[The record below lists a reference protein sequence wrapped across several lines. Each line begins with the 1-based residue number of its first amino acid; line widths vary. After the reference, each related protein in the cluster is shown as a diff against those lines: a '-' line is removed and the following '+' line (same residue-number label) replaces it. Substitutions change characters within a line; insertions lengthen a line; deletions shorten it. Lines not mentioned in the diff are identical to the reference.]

1 MKEHPAQPTP
11 ASAVG
16 GWLQVDF
23 ALTILTSAFL
33 LFQVQPLISKFI
45 LPWFGGSPAVWTTC
59 MLFFQVVLFAGYA
72 YAHLSSR
79 LLTPRWQAVVHLAVL
94 AIAMCS
100 LPIAPGASWKPT
112 DASSS
117 PTLRILLLL
126 AANVGLPYFTLSA
139 TGPLIQ
145 SWFARAYPGRS
156 PYRLY
161 ALSNFGS
168 LLALVSYPFVF
179 EPVFDVLFHT
189 KLWSIGF
196 ACFVVPCAAAAL
208 WLRLRA
214 DATATAAASQTDGTD
229 QTARPTLGRR
239 ALWLGLPACATLML
253 LATTNHVCQEV
264 AVIPF
269 LWVVPL
275 SLYLISFIITFDHER
290 WYSRR
295 VFGWA
300 TAVLTLAVAGIHP
313 LGSLLDKVNYDLG
326 FTQQVLLYFG
336 ALFSICMLCH
346 GEMVRLRPSARY
358 LTEFYLMISAGGA
371 LGGALVSLVS
381 PALFTTFFEWKVGL
395 AVSFSMGALVVV
407 RAWAKKL
414 PPGKKY
420 ARLALMLPI
429 AAGLV
434 CIGAFQS
441 DDDDPIDISRNFY
454 GVVSVG
460 DADEDSPTDHY
471 RAMIHG
477 ATVHGRQYLAADKR
491 RLPIAYYGLE
501 SGVGRTLQ
509 FLQKQKAGPINVG
522 AVGLGVGTLA
532 CYARAG
538 DRFTFYELNGDV
550 ESMARKHFTYLSDAT
565 GEAKVVL
572 GDARLSLETAPSQ
585 AFDALVL
592 DAFTGDAPPAHLLT
606 EEAFAI
612 YLRHLGPDGVLAF
625 HITNRRV
632 DLMPVVQGLAEH
644 FGFQVV
650 RIFTPWNGE
659 KLLFRSDW
667 VMLTKNSAFVAAV
680 PSVLPPPDG
689 KTRATVLWTDHY
701 NNLFSLLR

>member
-1 MKEHPAQPTP
+1 MKESPEEPTP

-79 LLTPRWQAVVHLAVL
+79 LFTPRRQAVVHLVVL
-94 AIAMCS
+94 AIALCS
-100 LPIAPGASWKPT
+100 LPIAPSPSWKPT
-112 DASSS
+112 DASS

-168 LLALVSYPFVF
+168 LLALVSYPFLF
-179 EPVFDVLFHT
+179 EPVFDVLLHT

-196 ACFVVPCAAAAL
+196 ACFVLPCAAAAL
-208 WLRLRA
+208 WLRVRGG
-214 DATATAAASQTDGTD
+214 ATATTEAAQDEADPA
-229 QTARPTLGRR
+229 ARPTLGRR

-295 VFGWA
+295 VFGLA

-313 LGSLLDKVNYDLG
+313 LASLLDKINYDLG
-326 FTQQVLLYFG
+326 FTQQVLLYFA

-358 LTEFYLMISAGGA
+358 LTEFYLMISGGGA

-381 PALFTTFFEWKVGL
+381 PALFATFFEWKVGL
-395 AVSFSMGALVVV
+395 AVSFSIGALVVL
-407 RAWAKKL
+407 RGLAQE
-414 PPGKKY
+414 PSKKY
-420 ARLALMLPI
+420 GRLLRMLPI
-429 AAGLV
+429 AAGVV
-434 CIGAFQS
+434 CIGVLQS
-441 DDDDPIDISRNFY
+441 EDDDPLDISRNFY

-491 RLPIAYYGLE
+491 RLPIAYYGPE

-509 FLQKQKAGPINVG
+509 FLQKAGPIHVG

-532 CYARAG
+532 SYARAG

-550 ESMARKHFTYLSDAT
+550 ENMARKHFTYLSDAA

-572 GDARLSLETAPSQ
+572 GDARLSLETAPAQ
-585 AFDALVL
+585 EFDALVL

-612 YLRHLGPDGVLAF
+612 YLRHLRADGVLAF

-632 DLMPVVQGLAEH
+632 DLMPVVQGLADH

-650 RIFTPWNGE
+650 RVFTPWNGD

-667 VMLTKNSAFVAAV
+667 VMLSKNSAFVAAV

-689 KTRATVLWTDHY
+689 KARATVLWTDHY
-701 NNLFSLLR
+701 NNLFALLR

>member
-1 MKEHPAQPTP
+1 MKERPAQ
-11 ASAVG
+11 ASPISAPG
-16 GWLQVDF
+16 GWLQVNF

-59 MLFFQVVLFAGYA
+59 MLFFQVALFGGYA

-79 LLTPRWQAVVHLAVL
+79 FLSPRWQGALHLAVL
-94 AIAMCS
+94 ALALFS
-100 LPIAPGASWKPT
+100 LPIAPSPSWKPT
-112 DASSS
+112 DASS

-145 SWFARAYPGRS
+145 SWFSRAYPGRS

-168 LLALVSYPFVF
+168 LLALLSYPFLF

-189 KLWSIGF
+189 KLWSFGF
-196 ACFVVPCAAAAL
+196 AFFVVPCGAAAL
-208 WLRLRA
+208 WLRARGVVTAQENSSPDEA
-214 DATATAAASQTDGTD
+214 DDA
-229 QTARPTLGRR
+229 ARPTLRRR

-269 LWVVPL
+269 LWVAPL

-295 VFGWA
+295 VFGIA
-300 TAVLTLAVAGIHP
+300 TAVLSLAVAGMHP
-313 LGSLLDKVNYDLG
+313 LGNLLEKVNVDLG
-326 FTQQVLLYFG
+326 FTQQVVLYFA

-371 LGGALVSLVS
+371 LGGVLVSLVS
-381 PALFTTFFEWKVGL
+381 PAVFTTFFEWKVGL
-395 AVSFSMGALVVV
+395 AVSFLIGGWVVV
-407 RAWAKKL
+407 REVSQKL
-414 PPGKKY
+414 QP
-420 ARLALMLPI
+420 ARTYLRAAMLIPL
-429 AAGLV
+429 AAGV
-434 CIGAFQS
+434 GCVGVFQAS
-441 DDDDPIDISRNFY
+441 DDDLIDISRNFY

-460 DADEDSPTDHY
+460 DADEDNPADHY

-477 ATVHGRQYLAADKR
+477 ATVHGRQFLAADKR
-491 RLPIAYYGLE
+491 RLPISYYGPE
-501 SGVGRTLQ
+501 SGVGQTLQ
-509 FLQKQKAGPINVG
+509 LLQKGGPINVG

-532 CYARAG
+532 AYTRSG
-538 DRFTFYELNGDV
+538 DRFTFYELNADV
-550 ESMARKHFTYLSDAT
+550 ESMARKHFTYLRDSA
-565 GEAKVVL
+565 GETKVVL
-572 GDARLSLETAPSQ
+572 GDARLSLDKAPPQ
-585 AFDALVL
+585 RFDALVL

-606 EEAFAI
+606 EEAFTI
-612 YLRHLGPDGVLAF
+612 YQRHLRPDGVLAF

-632 DLMPVVQGLAEH
+632 DLMPVVQGLADH

-650 RIFTPWNGE
+650 RVFSPWNGD

-667 VMLTKNSAFVAAV
+667 VMLTKNAAFVASI

-689 KTRATVLWTDHY
+689 KKRDKVLWTDHY
-701 NNLFSLLR
+701 NNLFALLR

>member
-1 MKEHPAQPTP
+1 MKERPAQPAP
-11 ASAVG
+11 QSSIR

-23 ALTILTSAFL
+23 AATILTSAFL

-72 YAHLSSR
+72 YAHMSSR
-79 LLTPRWQAVVHLAVL
+79 LLSPRWQGVVHLGVL
-94 AIAMCS
+94 ALALCS
-100 LPIAPGASWKPT
+100 LPIAPDASWKPT
-112 DASSS
+112 DASS

-126 AANVGLPYFTLSA
+126 GANVGLPYFALSA

-145 SWFARAYPGRS
+145 AWFARAYPGRS

-168 LLALVSYPFVF
+168 LLALLSYPFLF

-189 KLWSIGF
+189 KLWSFGF
-196 ACFVVPCAAAAL
+196 AFFVIPCGAAAL
-208 WLRLRA
+208 WLRLRGA
-214 DATATAAASQTDGTD
+214 ATKAQATTGQAGDD
-229 QTARPTLGRR
+229 ARPTLGRR

-290 WYSRR
+290 WYRRR
-295 VFGWA
+295 VFGA
-300 TAVLTLAVAGIHP
+300 TTALLTLAVAGIHP
-313 LGSLLDKVNYDLG
+313 LASLLDKVNYNLG
-326 FTQQVLLYFG
+326 FSQQVLLYFG

-346 GEMVRLRPSARY
+346 GELVRLRPSTRY

-371 LGGALVSLVS
+371 LGGVLVSLVS
-381 PALFTTFFEWKVGL
+381 PAIFTTFFEWKVGL
-395 AVSFSMGALVVV
+395 AVSFLIGGTVLVREISNRLRPATLV
-407 RAWAKKL
+407 
-414 PPGKKY
+414 
-420 ARLALMLPI
+420 ARLALTLPI
-429 AAGLV
+429 AAGV
-434 CIGAFQS
+434 GCVGVFQS
-441 DDDDPIDISRNFY
+441 EDEDPIDISRNFY
-454 GVVSVG
+454 GVVWVT
-460 DADEDSPTDHY
+460 DADEDTPADHY

-477 ATVHGRQYLAADKR
+477 ATVHGRQFQAADKR
-491 RLPIAYYGLE
+491 RLPISYYGPE
-501 SGVGRTLQ
+501 SGVGQTLQ
-509 FLQKQKAGPINVG
+509 YLEKSGPVNVG

-532 CYARAG
+532 SYARAG
-538 DRFTFYELNGDV
+538 DRFTFYELNADV
-550 ESMARKHFTYLSDAT
+550 ESMARKHFTYLKDSP
-565 GEAKVVL
+565 GETKVVL
-572 GDARLSLETAPSQ
+572 GDARLSLERAESQ
-585 AFDALVL
+585 GFNALVL

-612 YLRHLGPDGVLAF
+612 YQRHLRPDGVLAF

-632 DLMPVVQGLAEH
+632 NLMPVVQGLADH

-650 RIFTPWNGE
+650 HIWSPWNGD

-667 VMLTKNSAFVAAV
+667 VMLTKNTDFVAGV
-680 PSVLPPPDG
+680 PSALPPSDNT
-689 KTRATVLWTDHY
+689 KRDRVLWTDHY
-701 NNLFSLLR
+701 NNLFALLR